1 MPGRHRFRRLVTLR
15 EILDRGCRAR
25 PPAAPAPRYSV
36 MIADGPT
43 GVAHRVTEEAFVACP
58 RAGGPYVALCGAP
71 VLPMSFTTPARFHC
85 PACERGV

>member
-1 MPGRHRFRRLVTLR
+1 MAGKHCYRGFAALR
-15 EILDRGCRAR
+15 EILDRGRRAR

-43 GVAHRVTEEAFVACP
+43 GVADRVTEEAFVAGH
-58 RAGGPYVALCGAP
+58 RAGSPYVALCGAP
-71 VLPMSFTTPARFHC
+71 VLPVSFTTPARFHC